1 MSSTLAAYVAD
12 LAALT
17 VTGVTRSYSAPPV
30 QINTADL
37 PCMYPRLPQLADNPV
52 TACGQGGWPIH
63 TAELVIMVE
72 PLGQNL
78 QPTNFAAVLALIDA
92 LQAALQHTPSA
103 QNPLWQSAAPTQG
116 APSDSG
122 GGVYSSAFAVGPPVT
137 STLPFASTVAAC
149 W

>member
-17 VTGVTRSYSAPPV
+17 VTGVTRKYGAPPV

-37 PCMYPRLPQLADNPV
+37 PCMYPRLPQLADNPI

-78 QPTNFAAVLALIDA
+78 QPTNFAAVLTLIDN
-92 LQAALQHTPSA
+92 LQAALQADRPTTGKRT
-103 QNPLWQSAAPTQG
+103 WQIRQEIVEHKPDTLHWAIIAT
-116 APSDSG
+116 
-122 GGVYSSAFAVGPPVT
+122 VTGP
-137 STLPFASTVAAC
+137 A
-149 W
+149 